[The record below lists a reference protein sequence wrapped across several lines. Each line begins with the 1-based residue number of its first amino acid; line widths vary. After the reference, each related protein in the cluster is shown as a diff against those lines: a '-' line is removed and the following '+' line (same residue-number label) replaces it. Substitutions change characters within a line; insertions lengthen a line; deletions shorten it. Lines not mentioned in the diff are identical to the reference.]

1 MNTDLRPAPYSI
13 RLEPEIRAK
22 LEAIAKKNGRSLSAE
37 IALRLEE
44 SLQAGSPN
52 QTESIFN
59 KAQECQL
66 REWIREELAKAGKG

>member
-1 MNTDLRPAPYSI
+1 MNTDLRPPPYSI
-13 RLEPEIRAK
+13 RLAPEIRDK

-44 SLQAGSPN
+44 SLQVGSSN

-59 KAQECQL
+59 KAQEYQL

>member
-1 MNTDLRPAPYSI
+1 MNTDLRPPPYSI
-13 RLEPEIRAK
+13 RLEPEIRTK

-44 SLQAGSPN
+44 SLKTDSSNG
-52 QTESIFN
+52 TESSFTKEQEN
-59 KAQECQL
+59 KL